1 MTKLKQ
7 KEWLT
12 IPDAVRYLTDIVQGA
27 VITEADIIQYALD
40 EELTISVRLNIWT
53 EGSFPYGEL
62 HLEGSSADENCSF
75 DSQTLLR
82 TRHFNYKCNRYL
94 VVYDG
99 VTTLA
104 PGIYDIAN
112 DPDSIE
118 IVSELWVAL
127 TEGVIDKAGQAYSN
141 PPSMINGAGQA
152 VRFCKYLN
160 LIDVKHNL
168 SVRIPDYLI
177 PQNSYFVVRKSEI
190 DALLE
195 PPAKAPA
202 KTTLTTKE
210 TKTYLKVI
218 RALCNEHKDI
228 DLNHHSTAAVQLIS
242 MADTLG
248 LSIPSK
254 RTLEALLKE
263 ARDLED

>member
-1 MTKLKQ
+1 MVKLRQ

-12 IPDAVRYLTDIVQGA
+12 IPDAVRYLTDIVQGPA
-27 VITEADIIQYALD
+27 ITEADIIQYALD
-40 EELTISVRLNIWT
+40 KELTICVRINVWT
-53 EGSFPYGEL
+53 ENCFPYGEL
-62 HLEGSSADENCSF
+62 HLEESSVDEF
-75 DSQTLLR
+75 YLKPETVLQ
-82 TRHFNYKCNRYL
+82 TRHFSYKNQRYFT
-94 VVYDG
+94 VYDDE
-99 VTTLA
+99 TNLI

-118 IVSELWVAL
+118 IISELWVGL
-127 TEGVIDKAGQAYSN
+127 TEGVMDKAGQAFSN
-141 PPSMINGAGQA
+141 PPSLMNGAGQA

-168 SVRIPDYLI
+168 SVRIPDYRI

-195 PPAKAPA
+195 PTAKAPE

-210 TKTYLKVI
+210 KKTYLKVI

-228 DLNHHSTAAVQLIS
+228 DLNQHSTAATQLIA

-263 ARDLED
+263 ARDLEG